1 MRIKIHS
8 AFTFHCNSKVPKKYK
23 RNEINTDHFRSMRIA
38 SEMEKEITL
47 VKKNLREQYSRLGH
61 APIRREKDAKREIN
75 MKGAAQRIYVFAW
88 EIFTVLSLTKFRR
101 LQTTVSHI
109 KGREILHKMTFFS
122 QLEKKQRQS
131 QIISDSLNSFTKY
144 LFL

>member
-38 SEMEKEITL
+38 SDMEKEIKV
-47 VKKNLREQYSRLGH
+47 VKEKFTRAGLPVRSCANSTRK
-61 APIRREKDAKREIN
+61 RREERDQHERSCATDLC
-75 MKGAAQRIYVFAW
+75 V
-88 EIFTVLSLTKFRR
+88 R
-101 LQTTVSHI
+101 LRNLYCIIPNKISQTTVSHI
-109 KGREILHKMTFFS
+109 KEREILHKITFFS
-122 QLEKKQRQS
+122 QLEKKQRQN

-144 LFL
+144 LLL